1 MGSLYE
7 IAQMYQQFRQN
18 PLSFLTRKYNIPGG
32 LSDPQAIIQHLLNSG
47 QITQT
52 QLNEVVKL
60 RNTATFKNLF

>member
-18 PLSFLTRKYNIPGG
+18 PLSFLTRKYNIPSG
-32 LSDPQAIIQHLLNSG
+32 LNDAQAIIQHLLNSG

-52 QLNEVVKL
+52 QLNDVVKL
-60 RNTATFKNLF
+60 RNTTTFKNLF